1 MDAKTSELHNTCHS
15 VYLRVDPSAKQMRA
29 ADEEGRRRLL
39 ARSRR
44 FRRRGIIKSFG
55 TWCVTG
61 YGVVTLF
68 APQDYYIEK
77 VRLDEPWWHDQL
89 AAKNWVIIEDFD
101 AALAFARMHF
111 GIQTQGPAATPGDAR
126 GR

>member
-1 MDAKTSELHNTCHS
+1 
-15 VYLRVDPSAKQMRA
+15 MRA

-44 FRRRGIIKSFG
+44 FRRRGIIKSFR

-61 YGVVTLF
+61 YGVVTLL
-68 APQDYYIEK
+68 APVDYYIKK

-111 GIQTQGPAATPGDAR
+111 GIQTQEPATAGGDAQGCR
-126 GR
+126 TR